1 LRSQE
6 NDTKIQVWDLQ
17 SKPIIIISLSEANQ
31 IQSSTPTTKTDVY
44 REELFVNYTTLHK
57 TPALQIAAPKFETKS
72 QRNCAKY
79 QISPPFGRAPYIQPA
94 P

>member
-1 LRSQE
+1 VSSKQ
-6 NDTKIQVWDLQ
+6 KISDPSLWDLQ
-17 SKPIIIISLSEANQ
+17 SKPTIIISLSEAKQ
-31 IQSSTPTTKTDVY
+31 IQSPTQSTKTDFY

-79 QISPPFGRAPYIQPA
+79 QLSPPFGRAPYIQPA